1 MTNTEIASND
11 LMYIREVL
19 DRAHRSIDQSAWPF
33 VLWGTI
39 VLLWYPTHNLMLL
52 NVIPNWWWQLLIF
65 ASAVGC
71 VGMTVMGRWMKRR
84 PGYAVAEKTIIG
96 RQIARICWA
105 YVGAAILLSVLGPI
119 SGVIPGPQVPVIW
132 GFAYAHMAFGV
143 GVATYSRQYL
153 VSAAA
158 IFAGSVLAMVF
169 TEFNGLILGP
179 CMGLGMLVPGVISMR
194 RAQRRFLTDET
205 TGENA

>member
-1 MTNTEIASND
+1 MNTGIASND

-19 DRAHRSIDQSAWPF
+19 DRTHRSIDQGAWPF

-39 VLLWYPTHNLMLL
+39 VLLWYPTHNLMWL
-52 NVIPNWWWQLLIF
+52 NVFPNWWWQLLIF
-65 ASAVGC
+65 VLAVGG
-71 VGMTVMGRWMKRR
+71 VGMTVIGRRMKRR
-84 PGYAVAEKTIIG
+84 PDYAVAEKTIIA
-96 RQIARICWA
+96 RQITRICWS
-105 YVGAAILLSVLGPI
+105 YVGAASLLSVLGPI
-119 SGVIPGPQVPVIW
+119 TGIIPGPQVPVIW
-132 GFAYAHMAFGV
+132 GFAYAHMTFGV

-158 IFAGSVLAMVF
+158 IFAGSVLAMAF

-194 RAQRRFLTDET
+194 RAQRRLLTDKT